1 MDQEARPVSRSIAR
15 MSEIVLP
22 NDTNNLGNLRGGKI
36 LHWMDICAAISAQ
49 RHSGHVCV
57 TASVDN
63 VQFKSPIAQGEVVM
77 IRSHLNR
84 AFRTSMEI
92 EIAVWAENPIAGT
105 KRMSNRAFYTFV
117 AIDASGTPQPVPALK
132 TESAEEEARYEAA
145 ARRREFRLLLSGR
158 LADTDAERLANLIR
172 EYPTNSD

>member
-1 MDQEARPVSRSIAR
+1 MVLEPRPVSRSLAQ

-63 VQFKSPIAQGEVVM
+63 VQFKSPIRQGEVVM
-77 IRSHLNR
+77 IESHLNR
-84 AFRTSMEI
+84 AFTTSMEI
-92 EIAVWAENPIAGT
+92 EINVWAENPVKGT
-105 KRMSNRAFYTFV
+105 KRVSNRAYYTFV
-117 AIDASGTPQPVPALK
+117 AIDAAGVPQRVPQLRPE
-132 TESAEEEARYEAA
+132 TDEEMARYAA
-145 ARRREFRLLLSGR
+145 AAQRREFRLLLSGK
-158 LADTDAERLANLIR
+158 LDGADTERLAKVVR
-172 EYPTNSD
+172 DYPVAAG

>member
-1 MDQEARPVSRSIAR
+1 

-36 LHWMDICAAISAQ
+36 LHWMDICAAISSQ

-63 VQFKSPIAQGEVVM
+63 VVFKSPIRQGEVV
-77 IRSHLNR
+77 IIESHITR

-92 EIAVWAENPIAGT
+92 QVDVWAENPVAGT
-105 KRMSNRAFYTFV
+105 KRKSNSAFYTFV
-117 AIDASGTPQPVPALK
+117 AINAEGVPQPVPGVK
-132 TESAEEEARYEAA
+132 TESAEEEEQFVAA
-145 ARRREFRLLLSGR
+145 AHRREFRLLLSGR
-158 LADTDAERLANLIR
+158 LPEADTDRLAQLIR
-172 EYPTNSD
+172 EYPRSSV

>member
-1 MDQEARPVSRSIAR
+1 

-49 RHSGHVCV
+49 RHSGRVCV

-63 VQFKSPIAQGEVVM
+63 VQFKAPIRQGEVVM
-77 IRSHLNR
+77 IESHLNR

-92 EIAVWAENPIAGT
+92 EIEVWAENPVAGT
-105 KRMSNRAFYTFV
+105 LRMSNRAYYTFV
-117 AIDASGTPQPVPALK
+117 AIDGEGTPQPVPQLK
-132 TESAEEEARYEAA
+132 PETEEEQERYEAA

-158 LADTDAERLANLIR
+158 LKGADAARLSNLIH
-172 EYPTNSD
+172 EFSTDDS

>member
-49 RHSGHVCV
+49 RHSSHVCV

-63 VQFKSPIAQGEVVM
+63 VQFKSPIGQGEVVM
-77 IRSHLNR
+77 IKSHLNR

-92 EIAVWAENPIAGT
+92 EISVWAENPIAGT

-117 AIDASGTPQPVPALK
+117 AIDAGGTPQPVPALK
-132 TESAEEEARYEAA
+132 IESPQEVERYEAA

-158 LADTDAERLANLIR
+158 LADTDADRLANLIR
-172 EYPTNSD
+172 EYPTISD